1 MEWKA
6 PLIERRKSRQ
16 IKVGNVL
23 IGGGAPISVQ
33 SMTSTDTMDV
43 EATVAQ
49 IKALELA
56 GADIVRV
63 TVPTLDAVDAFA
75 KIVKS
80 VEVPIVSDIHFD
92 YRIAIKCAEVG
103 AAALRINPGNI
114 GAAHKIE
121 AVCQAAKDHGL
132 PIRVGVN
139 AGSLDKDLLEK
150 YGAPCPD
157 AMVEA
162 ALRAAA
168 TLDEHNFEDYAFSV
182 KASELNLCVTAYEEL
197 AKKTDA
203 PLHLGITEAGGLTGG
218 TVLSSIGISWLLKQ
232 GIGDTL
238 RVSLAADPV
247 EEIKEGWANLKSKH
261 LRSRGVEIVAC
272 PTCGRRGIDVVGT
285 VSELEKRLSDIKQT
299 LKIAVM
305 GCVVNGPGEALHA
318 DIAVCGA
325 ANGKA
330 LMYED
335 GVMMGKIN
343 TSEAIDLI
351 EKRVRARVK

>member
-247 EEIKEGWANLKSKH
+247 EEIKVGWAILKSMH
-261 LRSRGVEIVAC
+261 LRSRGVEIVSC

>member
-103 AAALRINPGNI
+103 AAAL
-114 GAAHKIE
+114 
-121 AVCQAAKDHGL
+121 
-132 PIRVGVN
+132 
-139 AGSLDKDLLEK
+139 
-150 YGAPCPD
+150 
-157 AMVEA
+157 
-162 ALRAAA
+162 AL
-168 TLDEHNFEDYAFSV
+168 
-182 KASELNLCVTAYEEL
+182 
-197 AKKTDA
+197 
-203 PLHLGITEAGGLTGG
+203 
-218 TVLSSIGISWLLKQ
+218 
-232 GIGDTL
+232 
-238 RVSLAADPV
+238 
-247 EEIKEGWANLKSKH
+247 
-261 LRSRGVEIVAC
+261 
-272 PTCGRRGIDVVGT
+272 
-285 VSELEKRLSDIKQT
+285 
-299 LKIAVM
+299 
-305 GCVVNGPGEALHA
+305 
-318 DIAVCGA
+318 
-325 ANGKA
+325 
-330 LMYED
+330 
-335 GVMMGKIN
+335 
-343 TSEAIDLI
+343 
-351 EKRVRARVK
+351 